1 MFGNKKISKIQK
13 EIGNDPQKAIE
24 HAQKSLNTG
33 LTGFASKAFLGKDFM
48 NNVNDMLAK
57 GQDAI
62 DMQKSAQNI
71 AQTGIPATA
80 EVISVTD
87 TGQMVNYDPVV
98 VLQLSVTPETEAP
111 FETYAQVIAP
121 KIAIPRKGDRIN
133 IRYNPANKS
142 QIAIIE

>member
-1 MFGNKKISKIQK
+1 MFGIKKNSKIQK
-13 EIGNDPQKAIE
+13 EIGNDPQKALE
-24 HAQKSLNTG
+24 HTEKILNSG

-48 NNVNDMLAK
+48 NNMNDMLAK

-71 AQTGIPATA
+71 AQTGMPATA

-121 KIAIPRKGDRIN
+121 KIAIPRKGDQIN

>member
-1 MFGNKKISKIQK
+1 M
-13 EIGNDPQKAIE
+13 
-24 HAQKSLNTG
+24 
-33 LTGFASKAFLGKDFM
+33 GKDFM
-48 NNVNDMLAK
+48 NNMNDMLAK

-71 AQTGIPATA
+71 AQTGMPATA

-121 KIAIPRKGDRIN
+121 KIAIPRKGDQIN